1 MKNYYDILGVN
12 EKATSAEITRAF
24 KELAKQHHPDRG
36 GDKDRFQEI
45 SEAHDTL
52 KNSQKRHDY
61 DTMRKFGS
69 RSTGGGGQHPF
80 FNEDIFGDFFSGFQ
94 GGDMDFTS
102 SFNFTRGPGGE
113 RIFRQTNTHPRGNR
127 NVQVR
132 MAISIKEAMM
142 NSEKTINYKLP
153 SGRDEF
159 ATVKIP
165 AGVQHGVTF
174 KFSGM
179 GDDSIRNMPRG
190 DLMVVMSVLD
200 SDGYTRKG
208 NDLYTDKTIDCFQ
221 AVRGHE
227 FNLRTLEDKIIKVKV
242 PAGTQPGTLL
252 TLKGQGMPVHRT
264 LNIRGNLYV
273 KIHIL
278 IPQLSAADLKKI
290 KDL

>member
-1 MKNYYDILGVN
+1 MKNYYDVLGVN
-12 EKATSAEITRAF
+12 EQSTSADITKAF
-24 KELAKQHHPDRG
+24 KDLAKQHHPDRG
-36 GDKDRFQEI
+36 GDKYKFQEI
-45 SEAHDTL
+45 NEAHDTL

-61 DTMRKFGS
+61 DTMRKFGGGG
-69 RSTGGGGQHPF
+69 TGGAQHPF
-80 FNEDIFGDFFSGFQ
+80 FNEDIFGDFFSGFGN
-94 GGDMDFTS
+94 GGDMDFNGR
-102 SFNFTRGPGGE
+102 FNFSGRKGDERTFRSTR
-113 RIFRQTNTHPRGNR
+113 QRGNR

-132 MAISIKEAMM
+132 MAVSIKEAML
-142 NSEKTINYKLP
+142 NNEKTINYKLP
-153 SGRDEF
+153 SGRDEY

-179 GDDSIRNMPRG
+179 GDDSIKNMPRG

-227 FNLRTLEDKIIKVKV
+227 FNLKTLEDKIIKVKV
-242 PAGTQPGTLL
+242 PSGTQPGTLL
-252 TLKGQGMPVHRT
+252 AVKGQGMPVHKT
-264 LNIRGNLYV
+264 IGIRGNLV
-273 KIHIL
+273 IKIHVL

>member
-1 MKNYYDILGVN
+1 MKNYYDILGVD
-12 EKATSAEITRAF
+12 EKATSADITKAF
-24 KELAKQHHPDRG
+24 KDLAKKHHPDRG
-36 GDKDRFQEI
+36 GDKDKFQEI
-45 SEAHDTL
+45 NEAHDTL

-69 RSTGGGGQHPF
+69 QSTGGGGQHPF
-80 FNEDIFGDFFSGFQ
+80 FNEDIFGDFFSGF
-94 GGDMDFTS
+94 GGNNEGFT
-102 SFNFTRGPGGE
+102 FNFTGRNGDE
-113 RIFRQTNTHPRGNR
+113 RIFRNVRQQPRGNR
-127 NVQVR
+127 NIQVR
-132 MAISIKEAMM
+132 MAISIKEAMQ
-142 NSEKTINYKLP
+142 NNEKTINYKLP
-153 SGRDEF
+153 SGREEF

-165 AGVQHGVTF
+165 AGVQHGITF

-190 DLMVVMSVLD
+190 DLLVVMSVLD
-200 SDGYTRKG
+200 SDGFTRKG

-227 FNLRTLEDKIIKVKV
+227 LNLKTLEDKIIKVKV

-252 TLKGQGMPVHRT
+252 TLKGQGMPVHKT

>member
-1 MKNYYDILGVN
+1 MKNYYDILGVD
-12 EKATSAEITRAF
+12 EKATSAEITKAF
-24 KELAKQHHPDRG
+24 KDLAKQHHPDRG

-45 SEAHDTL
+45 NEAHDTL

-69 RSTGGGGQHPF
+69 PRQGGGGQHPF

-94 GGDMDFTS
+94 NGDMDFNGR
-102 SFNFTRGPGGE
+102 FNFTGRDGDE
-113 RIFRQTNTHPRGNR
+113 RIFRNFRQQPKGNR

-142 NSEKTINYKLP
+142 NNEKTISYKLP
-153 SGRDEF
+153 SGREEF

-179 GDDSIRNMPRG
+179 GDDSIKNMPRG

-227 FNLRTLEDKIIKVKV
+227 FNLKLLEDKVIKVKV

-252 TLKGQGMPVHRT
+252 TMKGLGMPVHKT

-278 IPQLSAADLKKI
+278 IPQLSAQDLKKI

>member
-1 MKNYYDILGVN
+1 MKNYYDVLGVN
-12 EKATSAEITRAF
+12 EQSTSADITKAF
-24 KELAKQHHPDRG
+24 KDLAKQHHPDRG
-36 GDKDRFQEI
+36 GDESKFKEI
-45 SEAHDTL
+45 NEAHNTL
-52 KNSQKRHDY
+52 KDSQKRHDY

-69 RSTGGGGQHPF
+69 ANTGGGQHPF

-94 GGDMDFTS
+94 NGDMDFNGR
-102 SFNFTRGPGGE
+102 FNFTQDPGGS
-113 RIFRQTNTHPRGNR
+113 RTWRSTGRQRGNR

-132 MAISIKEAMM
+132 MSVSIKEAMM
-142 NSEKTINYKLP
+142 NNEKTINYKLP

-165 AGVQHGVTF
+165 AGVQHGITF
-174 KFSGM
+174 KFTGM
-179 GDDSIRNMPRG
+179 GDDSIKNVPRG
-190 DLMVVMSVLD
+190 DLMVMMSVLD

-208 NDLYTDKTIDCFQ
+208 NDLHTDKTIDCFQ

-242 PAGTQPGTLL
+242 PAGTQPNTMLQV
-252 TLKGQGMPVHRT
+252 KGQGMPVHKT
-264 LNIRGNLYV
+264 IGIRGNLYV
-273 KIHIL
+273 KVHVL

>member
-1 MKNYYDILGVN
+1 MKNYYDILGVD

-61 DTMRKFGS
+61 DTMRKFGGP
-69 RSTGGGGQHPF
+69 RQGGGEHPF
-80 FNEDIFGDFFSGFQ
+80 FNEDIFGDFFSGF
-94 GGDMDFTS
+94 GNEGFT
-102 SFNFTRGPGGE
+102 FNFTGRNGDE
-113 RIFRQTNTHPRGNR
+113 RIFRNVRQQPRGNR

-142 NSEKTINYKLP
+142 NNEKTINYKLP
-153 SGRDEF
+153 SGREEF

-200 SDGYTRKG
+200 SDGYTRKV

-227 FNLRTLEDKIIKVKV
+227 FNLKTLDDKIIKVKV

-252 TLKGQGMPVHRT
+252 TLKGLGMPVHKT

>member
-1 MKNYYDILGVN
+1 MKNYYDVLGVN
-12 EKATSAEITRAF
+12 EKATSAEITKAF
-24 KELAKQHHPDRG
+24 KDLAKQHHPDRG
-36 GDKDRFQEI
+36 GDEAKFKEI
-45 SEAHDTL
+45 NEAHDTL
-52 KNSQKRHDY
+52 KSPQKRHDY

-69 RSTGGGGQHPF
+69 TSTGGQHPF
-80 FNEDIFGDFFSGFQ
+80 FNEDIFGDFFSGFS
-94 GGDMDFTS
+94 GGDMDFGG

-113 RIFRQTNTHPRGNR
+113 RIFRQNRQSRGNR

-132 MAISIKEAMM
+132 MAVSIKEAMI
-142 NSEKTINYKLP
+142 NNEKTINYKLP

-174 KFSGM
+174 KFTGM
-179 GDDSIRNMPRG
+179 GDDSIRNVPRG

-227 FNLRTLEDKIIKVKV
+227 FNLKTLEDKIIKVKV
-242 PAGTQPGTLL
+242 PAGTQPNTLL
-252 TLKGQGMPVHRT
+252 QVQGQGMPVHKT
-264 LNIRGNLYV
+264 IGIRGNLYV
-273 KIHIL
+273 KIHVL
-278 IPQLSAADLKKI
+278 IPQLSASDLKKI

>member
-1 MKNYYDILGVN
+1 MKNYYDILGVD
-12 EKATSAEITRAF
+12 EKATSADITKAF

-36 GDKDRFQEI
+36 GDKDKFQEI
-45 SEAHDTL
+45 NEAHDTL

-69 RSTGGGGQHPF
+69 RSTGGGEHPF
-80 FNEDIFGDFFSGFQ
+80 FNEDIFGDFFSGF
-94 GGDMDFTS
+94 GADNSGFRFDFTG
-102 SFNFTRGPGGE
+102 RDGDE
-113 RIFRQTNTHPRGNR
+113 RIFRNVRNQPRGNR

-142 NSEKTINYKLP
+142 HNEKTISYKLP
-153 SGRDEF
+153 SGREEF

-200 SDGYTRKG
+200 SDGFTRKG
-208 NDLYTDKTIDCFQ
+208 NDLFTDKTIDCFQ

-227 FNLRTLEDKIIKVKV
+227 FNLKTLDDKIIKVKV
-242 PAGTQPGTLL
+242 PAGTQPGTML
-252 TLKGQGMPVHRT
+252 TLKGLGMPVHKT

-273 KIHIL
+273 KVHIL
-278 IPQLSAADLKKI
+278 IPQLSAQDLKKI

>member
-1 MKNYYDILGVN
+1 MKNYYEVLGVD
-12 EKATSAEITRAF
+12 EKATTAEITKAF
-24 KELAKQHHPDRG
+24 KNLAKQHHPDRG
-36 GDKDRFQEI
+36 GDEAKFKEI
-45 SEAHDTL
+45 NEAHDTL
-52 KNSQKRHDY
+52 KSSQKRHDY
-61 DTMRKFGS
+61 DTMRKFG
-69 RSTGGGGQHPF
+69 RAGITGGGDHPF
-80 FNEDIFGDFFSGFQ
+80 FNEDIFGDFFSGF
-94 GGDMDFTS
+94 GGNNDGF
-102 SFNFTRGPGGE
+102 SFNFTNRGGGE
-113 RIFRQTNTHPRGNR
+113 RVFRTTRQQPRGNK

-132 MAISIKEAMM
+132 MAISIKEAMK
-142 NSEKTINYKLP
+142 NNDKTINYKLP
-153 SGRDEF
+153 SGREEF

-179 GDDSIRNMPRG
+179 GDDSIKNMPRG

-221 AVRGHE
+221 AVRGYE
-227 FNLRTLEDKIIKVKV
+227 FNLQTLEDKIIKVKV

-252 TLKGQGMPVHRT
+252 TLKGLGMPVHKT

-278 IPQLSAADLKKI
+278 IPQLSTQDLKKI

>member
-1 MKNYYDILGVN
+1 MKNYYDVLGVN
-12 EKATSAEITRAF
+12 EQSTSADITKAF
-24 KELAKQHHPDRG
+24 KDLAKQHHPDRG
-36 GDKDRFQEI
+36 GDKDKFQEI
-45 SEAHDTL
+45 NEAHDTL

-61 DTMRKFGS
+61 DTMRKFGGGG
-69 RSTGGGGQHPF
+69 TGGAQHPF
-80 FNEDIFGDFFSGFQ
+80 FNEDIFGDFFSGFGN
-94 GGDMDFTS
+94 GGDMDFNGR
-102 SFNFTRGPGGE
+102 FNFSGRKGDERTFRSTR
-113 RIFRQTNTHPRGNR
+113 QRGNR

-132 MAISIKEAMM
+132 MAVSIKEAML
-142 NSEKTINYKLP
+142 NNEKTINYKLP
-153 SGRDEF
+153 SGRDEY

-179 GDDSIRNMPRG
+179 GDDSIKNMPRG

-227 FNLRTLEDKIIKVKV
+227 FNLKTLEDKIIKVKV
-242 PAGTQPGTLL
+242 PSGTQPGTLL
-252 TLKGQGMPVHRT
+252 AVKGQGMPVHKT
-264 LNIRGNLYV
+264 IGIRGNLV
-273 KIHIL
+273 IKIHVL